1 MRRYAVS
8 AIPKQLKMRA
18 FLQEILNKFISR
30 RFVPKSHNLEKNN
43 GLHWGSKRM
52 NARIDLSDKEAVR
65 GVIDHQ

>member
-1 MRRYAVS
+1 
-8 AIPKQLKMRA
+8 MRA
-18 FLQEILNKFISR
+18 FLQEILNKFLSR